1 MFAEFDKYKEVFLSP
16 SLVFPPSFV
25 RRQLLTNHYYLPL
38 LANELNKQTN
48 GRQNSRQWEQFS
60 CCLSPIFAN
69 LTTLNKPTFQSIDY
83 DKIITIHKSYKQ
95 DEPRIL
101 LAKTKKNHRK
111 NYECASESLLIVI
124 RHKLLVTVAWNVKEI
139 KRVIIMNLTLS
150 VSYFLHLVNNVDIS
164 CNCEQ

>member
-48 GRQNSRQWEQFS
+48 GRQNLRQWEQFAA
-60 CCLSPIFAN
+60 CLQSLQLRQPWTSQRSNQLAMIKSER
-69 LTTLNKPTFQSIDY
+69 LTRATSKMNPEYCLQK
-83 DKIITIHKSYKQ
+83 
-95 DEPRIL
+95 L
-101 LAKTKKNHRK
+101 KKNHRK

-139 KRVIIMNLTLS
+139 KRVIIMNLTFS